1 MFVEFVFETSLSL
14 AYLTN
19 QIQERVTTYVQ
30 RMLKDG
36 YIDEK
41 TRGVATCTQIRNCV
55 PENNNKKINK

>member
-1 MFVEFVFETSLSL
+1 MFVESVFETSLSL

-41 TRGVATCTQIRNCV
+41 T
-55 PENNNKKINK
+55 